1 MSTQQLANCNH
12 TARVPNYIEET
23 IVRELSDI
31 IPQKCYKKE
40 ACSIAPAAP
49 YAVTKARHCDFRRW
63 RNPSVGRAVS
73 DEYVQTTS
81 ALILIV
87 WSWRE

>member
-1 MSTQQLANCNH
+1 MSTQQLTNCNH
-12 TARVPNYIEET
+12 AARVPNYEET

-49 YAVTKARHCDFRRW
+49 YAVTKARHCDFRRGEI
-63 RNPSVGRAVS
+63 PASVPPLP
-73 DEYVQTTS
+73 TS
-81 ALILIV
+81 T
-87 WSWRE
+87 SKRPQR